1 MNSKNIVETRG
12 NKMKKLFAVL
22 LSLCLMCGVLTACGG
37 GEASSN
43 DNNSDGTQAV
53 NIANFDGWWTAASVD
68 AGAFKI
74 NASDS
79 TVTAYAKNG
88 YKIATFPCVAK
99 TDGVELKMGA
109 FGNVT
114 VALEDLTV
122 SAEPTVSEQVDIQKK
137 WVGPLNTEQYLEF
150 NANGFKLFTTS
161 EDYGTKYEVS
171 ADKTVVSFMGTKDL
185 LSKKH
190 YQIVGG
196 GLMLIRVEGTE
207 GDYKPSQHNELFID
221 ESALATDKG
230 KAIGNYYIFLTEKWA
245 DETGE
250 NTAEFADNG
259 KFSLSGTE
267 MGIWYP
273 TATGA
278 AVELA
283 DGTVDEVTLSDGS
296 FTMNTTGTT
305 YTKK

>member
-1 MNSKNIVETRG
+1 
-12 NKMKKLFAVL
+12 MKKLFAIL
-22 LSLCLMCGVLTACGG
+22 LSLCLMCGLLAACGG
-37 GEASSN
+37 GEASSDDDASN
-43 DNNSDGTQAV
+43 DAQVV
-53 NIANFDGWWTAASVD
+53 NLADFDGWWTAASVD

-74 NASDS
+74 NASEG

-109 FGNVT
+109 FGNVK
-114 VALEDLTV
+114 VSLDDLTI
-122 SAEPTVSEQVDIQKK
+122 SAEPTVSEQVDLLKK
-137 WVGPLNTEQYLEF
+137 WNGPLNTEQYLEF
-150 NANGFKLFTTS
+150 TADGFKLFTTN

-185 LSKKH
+185 LSRKH
-190 YQIVGG
+190 YEIVGG
-196 GLMLIRVEGTE
+196 GLMLVRVEGAD
-207 GDYKPSQHNELFID
+207 GDYKLTEHKELFV
-221 ESALATDKG
+221 EEAALATDKG
-230 KAIGNYYIFLTEKWA
+230 KAIGNYYIFLTETWS

-250 NTAEFADNG
+250 GTAKFADNG
-259 KFSLSGTE
+259 KFLLSGTE

-273 TATGA
+273 TATGV

-283 DGTVDEVTLSDGS
+283 DGTVDELTLSDGS

-305 YTKK
+305 YTKQ